1 MSFDSRQTKPEDI
14 ADLQRVVTETGL
26 FPPDMLPDMVAS
38 ASDAQIWLTILSDH
52 RPVGLIF
59 AEAEHFTAG
68 TWNLRALAVSPA
80 AHRSGAGRA
89 IVAALEQHLR
99 SIGQRLLIV
108 DTSSAPEQSGARAF
122 YPAIGFEHEATIRD
136 FWDKGDDK
144 ITYRKEL

>member
-1 MSFDSRQTKPEDI
+1 MSFDTRQTKPEDI
-14 ADLQRVVTETGL
+14 ADLQKVLTETEL

-38 ASDAQIWLTILSDH
+38 ASDDQVWMTILSDH
-52 RPVGLIF
+52 RPIGLVF

-68 TWNLRALAVSPA
+68 TWNMRALAVSP
-80 AHRSGAGRA
+80 RTQRTGAGRA

-99 SIGQRLLIV
+99 DLEQRLLIV
-108 DTSSAPEQSGARAF
+108 DTSSAPEQFGARAF